1 MINDKVA
8 LASNTLLEISRFSF
22 EVVSFAALVWDVTL
36 WGRCVTSQKTA
47 AKETKF
53 DEDFV

>member
-8 LASNTLLEISRFSF
+8 LASSNTLLEISRFSF

-36 WGRCVTSQKTA
+36 WGELA
-47 AKETKF
+47 
-53 DEDFV
+53 